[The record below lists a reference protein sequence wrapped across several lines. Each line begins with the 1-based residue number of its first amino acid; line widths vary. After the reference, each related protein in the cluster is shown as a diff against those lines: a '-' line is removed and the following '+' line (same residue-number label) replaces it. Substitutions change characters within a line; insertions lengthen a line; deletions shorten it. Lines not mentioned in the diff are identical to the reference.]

1 MNVTVFRDGSEFN
14 QRFEKGVSQSVL
26 QSKRQSSKPFKK
38 GTTICFKPDKTI
50 FSGGIEFE
58 YSLLSSRLRE
68 LAYLNGGVK
77 IVFRDERNEF
87 SDGSFKEEIY
97 LYEGGIK
104 EYVQYMNAE

>member
-1 MNVTVFRDGSEFN
+1 MNNNLKIVSIGPYSPFRGGISDFNHHLVTQLKN
-14 QRFEKGVSQSVL
+14 KKQSI
-26 QSKRQSSKPFKK
+26 KPFKK

-77 IVFRDERNEF
+77 IVFRDERNKL
-87 SDGSFKEEIY
+87 SDGFF
-97 LYEGGIK
+97 
-104 EYVQYMNAE
+104 